1 MLENQSQGKLLLK
14 VMHYNIALLHEKI
27 INCVTQL
34 LFMESDASYFC
45 VTFYNLG
52 WACLFVLLIT
62 KKNKVIIFGKCK

>member
-1 MLENQSQGKLLLK
+1 MK
-14 VMHYNIALLHEKI
+14 KI

>member
-1 MLENQSQGKLLLK
+1 MKKLLI
-14 VMHYNIALLHEKI
+14 V
-27 INCVTQL
+27 L

-62 KKNKVIIFGKCK
+62 KKKS